1 MLTNIVET
9 KKVEVK
15 NLTLPSQKQVQRYSF
30 YEALA
35 NPKRHIGVI
44 AEMKK
49 ASPSKGILKESFA
62 PIDIGAEYEK
72 VGVDAISVLTD
83 QTYFKGSK
91 HDLMMVKETTNLPV
105 LRKDFIIDPIQVEE
119 SARIG
124 ADAILLIAEILTDK
138 KLAALYKQA
147 TDLGL
152 DVLVE
157 VHSLDRLSQLL
168 QTITP
173 KIIGVNNRN
182 LATFETDIQT
192 TKELSAHIPSSSLL
206 VSESGILTA
215 EDLRQVKE
223 FGAKAVLVGEAFMK
237 DQTPGIGVRRLF
249 GELERV

>member
-1 MLTNIVET
+1 MLTKIVET

-15 NLTLPSQKQVQRYSF
+15 NLTLPSQKQVERYSF
-30 YEALA
+30 YDALA
-35 NPKRHIGVI
+35 NPKRHLGVI

-72 VGVDAISVLTD
+72 VEVDAISVLTD

-91 HDLMMVKETTNLPV
+91 HDLMMVKETTSLPV

-157 VHSLDRLSQLL
+157 VHSLDRLTQLL

-182 LATFETDIQT
+182 LASFETNIQT
-192 TKELSAHIPSSSLL
+192 TKELAAHIPSSSLL

-215 EDLRQVKE
+215 DDLRQVKG
-223 FGAKAVLVGEAFMK
+223 FGARAVLVGEAFMK

>member
-9 KKVEVK
+9 KKMEVAK
-15 NLTLPSQKQVQRYSF
+15 MTLPPKKQVQHYSF

-35 NPKRHIGVI
+35 NPKRSIGLI

-62 PIDIGAEYEK
+62 PIDIGAEYEG

-91 HDLMMVKETTNLPV
+91 HDLMMVKETTSLPV
-105 LRKDFIIDPIQVEE
+105 LRKDFIIDSIQIEE

-124 ADAILLIAEILTDK
+124 ADAILLIAEILTDE
-138 KLAALYKQA
+138 KLAKLYKQA
-147 TDLGL
+147 TDSGL

-157 VHSLDRLSQLL
+157 VHSLERLSRLL
-168 QTITP
+168 QTIIP
-173 KIIGVNNRN
+173 RIIGVNNRN
-182 LATFETDIQT
+182 LATFETDVQT
-192 TKELSAHIPSSSLL
+192 TKELATHIPSSSLL

-215 EDLRQVKE
+215 DDLNHVKE
-223 FGAKAVLVGEAFMK
+223 FGANAVLVGEAFMK
-237 DQTPGIGVRRLF
+237 DISPSTGVKRLF
-249 GELERV
+249 GELKHA

>member
-1 MLTNIVET
+1 MLTKIVET
-9 KKVEVK
+9 KKKEVA
-15 NLTLPSQKQVQRYSF
+15 NLTLPSKKQVQHFSF

-35 NPKRHIGVI
+35 NPKRTVGVI

-91 HDLMMVKETTNLPV
+91 HDLMMVKETTCLPV
-105 LRKDFIIDPIQVEE
+105 LRKDFIIDSLQVEE

-124 ADAILLIAEILTDK
+124 ADAILLIAEILSDD
-138 KLAALYKQA
+138 KLAELYKQA
-147 TDLGL
+147 TDSGL

-157 VHSLDRLSQLL
+157 VHSLERLSQLL

-192 TKELSAHIPSSSLL
+192 TKELAAHIPNSSLL

-215 EDLRQVKE
+215 DDLRHVKS
-223 FGAKAVLVGEAFMK
+223 FGANAVLVGEAFMK
-237 DQTPGIGVRRLF
+237 DLSPGTGVRRLF
-249 GELERV
+249 GELEHA